1 MTTRFGNSSFL
12 GDLIFTQGT
21 ASAPELQLSGDSNT
35 GVYSPG
41 ADAIAFTTGGVEKLL
56 AQTTTSGA
64 EVVLSGTSALQ
75 LHSGSTAQ
83 RPSTPVN
90 GMIRYNSTNNLFE
103 GYENGSWIRF
113 SNVNEFADNVFRIFD
128 DVDTTKLLAFEVS
141 PLTTATTR
149 TVTMV
154 DRDITLDTITMGST
168 DTNATAGSIL
178 FSTGTKVQQDNANLF
193 WDDTNNRLGIGTNTP
208 TTTLEVAGTIST
220 TGTAPGQVRWYEDPI
235 NGTNYVAF
243 QAAANIASNVT
254 WTLPAADGSNGF
266 ILSTNGSGVLSWTNP
281 NDLVLAYTS
290 ITDGTNTENAGP
302 GAESITFTG
311 GEGVDATVGATNTVT
326 FDLDFNGLTSEPA
339 IDPATDSLAFYDAS
353 ATAHRRITPNQL
365 VSALSLPRVF
375 RQSFVNGDLTAGV
388 ITFTHNLNN
397 TVVMVQ
403 VFDNNGQFLIPDTI
417 DNTGVNTTEVDLT
430 SFGTLSGTWNVIII
444 G

>member
-1 MTTRFGNSSFL
+1 L

-21 ASAPELQLSGDSNT
+21 AAAPKLQLSGDSNT

-41 ADAIAFTTGGVEKLL
+41 ADAIAFTTGGTEKLL
-56 AQTTTSGA
+56 AQSTDSGA

-75 LHSGSTAQ
+75 LHSGTTTQ
-83 RPSTPVN
+83 RPSSPVN
-90 GMIRYNSTNNLFE
+90 GMIRYNSDDDVFE
-103 GYENGSWIRF
+103 GYEDGEWVRF
-113 SNVNEFADNVFRIFD
+113 SNANEFADNVFRIFD
-128 DVDTTKLLAFEVS
+128 NVDNTKLLAFEVAG
-141 PLTTATTR
+141 LTTATTR

-154 DRDITLDTITMGST
+154 NRNITLDTVTVGST
-168 DTNATAGSIL
+168 DTNALAGSIL
-178 FSTGTKVQQDNANLF
+178 FSTGTKVEEDNANLF
-193 WDDTNNRLGIGTNTP
+193 WDNANNRLGVGTNTP

-220 TGTAPGQVRWYEDPI
+220 TGTSPGQVRWYEDPV

-243 QAAANIASNVT
+243 QAAANIAANVT

-266 ILSTNGSGVLSWTNP
+266 VLSTNGSGVLSWSNP
-281 NDLVLAYTS
+281 NNLVIAYNA
-290 ITDGTNTENAGP
+290 ITDGTNTENAGN
-302 GAESITFTG
+302 GAETVTFTG

-339 IDPATDSLAFYDAS
+339 INAATDELAFYDVSAS
-353 ATAHRRITPNQL
+353 AHRKITPNQL

-375 RQSFVNGDLTAGV
+375 RQAFVNGDLTAGV

-397 TVVMVQ
+397 AVVMVQ
-403 VFDNNGQFLIPDTI
+403 VFDNNGQLIIPDTI

-430 SFGTLSGTWNVIII
+430 SFGTLAGTWNVIIV